1 MAEKEMQAL
10 SRLRNPRTE
19 EKPKAIK
26 GVDSGD
32 GKQEENE
39 QGEPGAHEALESM
52 HEAEPGSKHA
62 VVSHD
67 GYGMTSHTIDE
78 DGNHE
83 GPHDHAN
90 IEELKSHLGKFFNE
104 EEGEGHEDGDGGE
117 DHLEDSGNLY

>member
-1 MAEKEMQAL
+1 MAEMQSL

-19 EKPKAIK
+19 AKPEPK
-26 GVDSGD
+26 GVDSGA
-32 GKQEENE
+32 GEENE

-67 GYGMTSHTIDE
+67 GYGMTSHTVDE
-78 DGNHE
+78 NGEHS

-90 IEELKSHLGKFFNE
+90 IEELKQHLGKFFNE
-104 EEGEGHEDGDGGE
+104 EEGEKDHDGGGE
-117 DHLEDSGNLY
+117 EPIENSGSLY